1 MKKPNIPLTRDTIDY
16 EDLKYISD
24 WILSVPRLTK
34 GEVTVEFEKQWAKW
48 TGTKYSVMVNSG
60 SSANLLA
67 VYAAKLT
74 GKFKNNKVIVPAL
87 SWATT
92 VTPLFQLGFEP
103 ILCETDK
110 NNLGICTD
118 HLKKLIKEH
127 DPAGLILVHV
137 LGFPC
142 DMEKINKICKNAGV
156 TVIEDSCETVGSK
169 INDKKT
175 GTFGLCSTFSLYFGH
190 HVSTIEGGMI
200 CTDDEEI
207 RDMLLMLRSHGW
219 DRDLSKKKQTEL
231 RSRYSVSDFHAL
243 YTFYVPAF
251 NVRSTDLQ
259 AKIGLRQIEKL
270 DYIVEKR
277 NKNYLQY
284 QSEIKNNYWMPN
296 PEKSNYISS
305 LAYPVITPKRKE
317 VVDALVKNGI
327 ETRPLVCGSIGLQPV
342 WIEKYGAQHFDFA
355 DKVHDFGLYVTN
367 NHEMTED
374 EICLVASVINKAIK

>member
-16 EDLKYISD
+16 DDLKHISD

-34 GEVTVEFEKQWAKW
+34 GNVTIEFEKKWAEW
-48 TGTKYSVMVNSG
+48 TGTKYSIMVNSG

-67 VYAAKLT
+67 LYAAKVA
-74 GKFKNNKVIVPAL
+74 GKFKNNKIIVPAL

-110 NNLGICTD
+110 NNLGVCTK
-118 HLKKLIKEH
+118 HLEELINEH
-127 DPAGLILVHV
+127 EPAGLILVHV

-142 DMEKINKICKNAGV
+142 DMKTINRLCKDSNTV
-156 TVIEDSCETVGSK
+156 VIEDSCETVGSK
-169 INDKKT
+169 IGTQKT

-219 DRDLSKKKQTEL
+219 DRDLSKDKQTSL
-231 RSRYSVSDFHAL
+231 RKKYNVSDFHAL

-270 DYIVEKR
+270 DQIVEKR

-284 QSEIKNNYWMPN
+284 QSEIKNDFWMPK
-296 PEKSNYISS
+296 PASENYISS
-305 LAYPVITPKRKE
+305 LAYPVITPSRKK
-317 VVDALVKNGI
+317 VVEALIENGI
-327 ETRPLVCGSIGLQPV
+327 ETRPLVCGSIGLQPF
-342 WIEKYGAQHFDFA
+342 WIERYGEQHFDFA
-355 DKVHDFGLYVTN
+355 DQVHDFGLYVPN
-367 NHEMTED
+367 NHEMSED
-374 EICLVASVINKAIK
+374 EISFVAETINKAIK